1 MKKWLAT
8 ALVLGAVFLF
18 GIVSS
23 SAAKME
29 VKGVIN
35 DWPDIKTKI
44 PPSAYFQV
52 VKLEEKLQGTT
63 DAQGFSAF
71 NSELPKIQ
79 VKADGSFWVDLKDAP
94 PGQYFIALQRA
105 IPKEIAGDSMATA
118 IPIVISKEGTPL
130 LIEVPGDFPLD
141 VGRVDVAVRAPEK
154 EKS

>member
-1 MKKWLAT
+1 MKKRL
-8 ALVLGAVFLF
+8 ALVAALGAVFLF
-18 GIVSS
+18 ATVSL

-35 DWPDIKTKI
+35 DWPELKNKI
-44 PPSAYFQV
+44 PASAFFQV

-79 VKADGSFWVDLKDAP
+79 VRADGSFRVDLKDAP

-105 IPKEIAGDSMATA
+105 IPKEMAGESMATA
-118 IPIVISKEGTPL
+118 IPILINKEGPL
-130 LIEVPGDFPLD
+130 VIEVPGKFPLD
-141 VGRVDVAVRAPEK
+141 VGQVDVAVRGPEK
-154 EKS
+154 S